1 MKDTKIKSKNIFF
14 LKNAFMIFLFI
25 VMRLSTISTGW
36 IFKTHERN
44 NDESF
49 Q

>member
-1 MKDTKIKSKNIFF
+1 MKSTKMKSKKEIE
-14 LKNAFMIFLFI
+14 KNSFMIFLFI